1 MNPESLQNIKMDW
14 KICPKFKIIVA
25 SRERGRTRR
34 EVANEGFQLLLKC
47 FPSFL

>member
-25 SRERGRTRR
+25 SKGKRKDQKG
-34 EVANEGFQLLLKC
+34 GG
-47 FPSFL
+47 